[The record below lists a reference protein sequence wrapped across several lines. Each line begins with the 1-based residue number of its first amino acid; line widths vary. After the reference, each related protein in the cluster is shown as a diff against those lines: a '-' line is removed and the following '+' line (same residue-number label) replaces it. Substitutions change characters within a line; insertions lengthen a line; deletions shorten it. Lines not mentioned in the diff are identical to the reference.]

1 MTEIRIPDDLWDT
14 EKVPEGAVSSW
25 LFEDGEEVTEGS
37 SVATVMAE
45 KTEYD
50 IPAPASGTLSI
61 KVAVEE
67 AVTPGTVIGT
77 LE

>member
-1 MTEIRIPDDLWDT
+1 MTEIRIPEDLWDT
-14 EKVPEGAVSSW
+14 EKVPEGAISAW
-25 LFEDGEEVTEGS
+25 LFQEGEEVSEGS

-61 KVAVEE
+61 KVKAEA

-77 LE
+77 VE